1 MATKKKVVKPA
12 AKKPSAKKPAAK
24 KPAAKKPAAKTE
36 AAAKKVIKRVPPR
49 IIKKVAPKPVE
60 EEYKPVDTAKA
71 VALGRACDGVSLAVG
86 ACGDDFGAG
95 VVVGLSSEQ

>member
-24 KPAAKKPAAKTE
+24 KPAAKTE

-49 IIKKVAPKPVE
+49 RPTCV
-60 EEYKPVDTAKA
+60 
-71 VALGRACDGVSLAVG
+71 VSRTRSA
-86 ACGDDFGAG
+86 
-95 VVVGLSSEQ
+95 

>member
-1 MATKKKVVKPA
+1 MATKKKVV
-12 AKKPSAKKPAAK
+12 

-60 EEYKPVDTAKA
+60 EEYKPVDTAKS
-71 VALGRACDGVSLAVG
+71 VAFAMSIAM
-86 ACGDDFGAG
+86 
-95 VVVGLSSEQ
+95 EM